1 MFFKNNNTF
10 RTVLFILLA
19 LFVIWA
25 IVQIKEI
32 ALLFFGA
39 FVIACSLNPIVDKL
53 ETKMPRAMATTIVLI
68 LATCQSCTQAIDI
81 PCSLYC
87 VKFLDTYLNYRVEET
102 QCTDVKKEVSGQGN

>member
-32 ALLFFGA
+32 ALLVFGA

-53 ETKMPRAMATTIVLI
+53 EQKMPRALATTIVI
-68 LATCQSCTQAIDI
+68 TLATVVLLVVFLPVFFVAIKEFKTLFSLI
-81 PCSLYC
+81 PIILTIFPVLSLA
-87 VKFLDTYLNYRVEET
+87 
-102 QCTDVKKEVSGQGN
+102 